1 LVSALFWFDIRNL
14 PLVAERR
21 GRGAVCRV
29 PARDDLAWG
38 TPAGFPDF
46 LDPDENGRPM
56 QHDEHIHN
64 LSWRETLP
72 GESAA
77 WRGRPGLSARAWS
90 ALLCIALLP
99 GCQELLTEGTSAGAG
114 IAGAS
119 LAHAV
124 GGGAAVTTGIG
135 LGVQAAARAG
145 LHYGERRAHQ
155 VQQDQIAEAAGPL
168 PVGGVA
174 RWNVGESV
182 PVLPDEG
189 GEVTVS
195 RVISSGELDCK
206 EIVFS
211 AGSGGDAERSFY
223 NAAICR
229 DGKTWRW
236 ASAEPATERWGA
248 LQ

>member
-1 LVSALFWFDIRNL
+1 MRHGERNHDVSSGEIR
-14 PLVAERR
+14 A
-21 GRGAVCRV
+21 GAI
-29 PARDDLAWG
+29 G
-38 TPAGFPDF
+38 
-46 LDPDENGRPM
+46 
-56 QHDEHIHN
+56 
-64 LSWRETLP
+64 
-72 GESAA
+72 A
-77 WRGRPGLSARAWS
+77 WRGRPAGPLRAWL

-114 IAGAS
+114 VAGAG
-119 LAHAV
+119 LAQSV

-135 LGVQAAARAG
+135 LGVQAAARSG
-145 LHYGERRAHQ
+145 LRYGERRAHQ